1 MIETIPAQLRYVCSL
16 AFGARLHT
24 RSLDRLVTALLA
36 AREEFGAVGR
46 DAAEALRGPPLD
58 DAARREVQIRRFR
71 KQAQLAA
78 RTPYYRRLFAELG
91 VDPRKMRWADVE
103 ALPTTTKEALRSDP
117 DAFAPSSARP
127 AFRALTTGTTG
138 IPTSI
143 YFSREELEATTLLGA
158 IGLLMGRY
166 AEPEDVVQLSVSS
179 RAMFPVMLA
188 AQTLARLGA
197 VIYQTGFV
205 DPAHALALLAER
217 RSLPAHKPRASM
229 LSTTPS
235 YLGSLVE
242 RGSELGY
249 RPDDF
254 GLERIVLGGEIATQ
268 GLRDRAAG
276 LFGEVEYIETYAA
289 TEILGTGALTC
300 PSGHLHF
307 LVPPGLVEVLS
318 LDGRRQAEPG
328 EAGTLVVTPFA
339 PYRTTTVLLRY
350 DTGDV
355 VRLPSEPP
363 DCELST
369 IPATSPIL
377 GKLATSIPHSGGWT
391 FQRDV
396 AEALDALDEIPLP
409 TRFGLRAHRREGVAV
424 EVVAHDDSAD
434 AHRRIAA
441 ALERRVPLRE
451 LRVVTDPAS
460 LEDPVLLRTD
470 LREHSFADF
479 GAVRLRAA
487 EEPVPA

>member
-16 AFGARLHT
+16 AFGTRLHT
-24 RSLDRLVTALLA
+24 RSLERLVTVLLA

-91 VDPRKMRWADVE
+91 IEPRKVTWTDV
-103 ALPTTTKEALRSDP
+103 AVLPPTPKDALRSDP
-117 DAFAPSSARP
+117 DAFVPADAKP
-127 AFRALTTGTTG
+127 AFRAVTTGTTG

-143 YFSREELEATTLLGA
+143 YFSRGELEAMILLGA
-158 IGLLMGRY
+158 IGVLMGRQ
-166 AEPEDVVQLSVSS
+166 AEPEDVVQFSVSS
-179 RAMFPVMLA
+179 RGMFPVMLGA
-188 AQTLARLGA
+188 RTIARLGA
-197 VIYQTGFV
+197 VVYQAGLV

-217 RSLPAHKPRASM
+217 RSLPGHKRQTSL
-229 LSTTPS
+229 LSTVPS

-242 RGSELGY
+242 RGSALGY
-249 RPDDF
+249 RPQDF
-254 GLERIVLGGEIATQ
+254 GVERIMLGGEIATQ
-268 GLRDRAAG
+268 GLRDRAAH

-300 PSGHLHF
+300 LSGHLHF
-307 LVPPGLVEVLS
+307 PVPPGLVEVLS
-318 LDGRRQAEPG
+318 LDGRRPAEPG
-328 EAGTLVVTPFA
+328 EAGSLVVTPFA

-377 GKLATSIPHSGGWT
+377 GKLATSIPHAAGWT

-396 AEALDALDEIPLP
+396 AEALDALGEVPLP
-409 TRFGLRAHRREGVAV
+409 ARFGLRARRDGVAV
-424 EVVAHDDSAD
+424 EVVAREDGPD

-441 ALERRVPLRE
+441 ALERRVPLRG

-460 LEDPVLLRTD
+460 LEDPLPLRAD